1 MAIAAAPYSTAGI
14 KKAIALTLTMM
25 VGDGAMAC
33 LWRAMVRWQRAV
45 AWMQPAL
52 SPAAAAWAVGYSALP
67 LKAFTSMWGWL
78 SRQSSSANSTVT
90 SRLSPGI
97 SAK

>member
-14 KKAIALTLTMM
+14 KKAIAPTLAMM
-25 VGDGAMAC
+25 VGVGAMAC
-33 LWRAMVRWQRAV
+33 LWRAV

-52 SPAAAAWAVGYSALP
+52 SPADAGWNVGYSTSP
-67 LKAFTSMWGWL
+67 LKALTSMWGWL
-78 SRQSSSANSTVT
+78 SRRSSSANSTVT

>member
-14 KKAIALTLTMM
+14 KKAIAPTLAMM

-52 SPAAAAWAVGYSALP
+52 SPTAAAWAAGYSALP